1 MPGAPAA
8 HRRPHDLLE
17 DDPEQRRGR
26 DRERD
31 PEHQRQPPGDVDQVR
46 HVGAEGE
53 EVAVGEVDQL
63 EDPVD
68 ERQADRA
75 EGVDRAQREAVEPA
89 LRDVVDA
96 VVENQDGDDV
106 GEHDRGERGRPAFD
120 RDHRGDRERVDREQQ
135 DPLAGGVREAV
146 GKHQDEVEE
155 EDADR
160 RLEREGRLVRPAD
173 RVREALAE

>member
-1 MPGAPAA
+1 MPGAAAA

-31 PEHQRQPPGDVDQVR
+31 PEHQRQLPGDVDQVG

-53 EVAVGEVDQL
+53 EVAVGEVDEL

-75 EGVDRAQREAVEPA
+75 EGVDRAQREPVEPA
-89 LRDVVDA
+89 LGDVVEA
-96 VVENQDGDDV
+96 VVEDQDATMLASTTTASAPAAL
-106 GEHDRGERGRPAFD
+106 ERACR
-120 RDHRGDRERVDREQQ
+120 
-135 DPLAGGVREAV
+135 
-146 GKHQDEVEE
+146 
-155 EDADR
+155 DR
-160 RLEREGRLVRPAD
+160 RA
-173 RVREALAE
+173 